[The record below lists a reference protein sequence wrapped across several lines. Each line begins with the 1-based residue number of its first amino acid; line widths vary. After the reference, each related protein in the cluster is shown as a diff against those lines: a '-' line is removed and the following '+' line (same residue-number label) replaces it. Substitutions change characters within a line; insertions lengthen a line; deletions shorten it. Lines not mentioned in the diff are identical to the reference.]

1 MRAWCVRSH
10 ASNENAGEVQVKS
23 LSPLLRFSPFVAAFE
38 YYQKDKF
45 LRWARPYCH
54 RTATPP
60 RGDNMCDWFM
70 TPGVQPLPTLAQCGR
85 PSSGSPSQNRRLA
98 IDSTGTTQAR
108 LIPDFF
114 FWKKG
119 KRKEKWTLW
128 ELNPRPHASR
138 PCEACALPLCQE
150 PMKHGTNNCSHK

>member
-1 MRAWCVRSH
+1 MRVWCVLSH
-10 ASNENAGEVQVKS
+10 ASNKIAGEVQVKS

-38 YYQKDKF
+38 YYQKEKF
-45 LRWARPYCH
+45 FRWARRYCH
-54 RTATPP
+54 CTATPP
-60 RGDNMCDWFM
+60 RSDMCDWLM
-70 TPGVQPLPTLAQCGR
+70 TPAVQPLPTLAQRGR
-85 PSSGSPSQNRRLA
+85 PSFGSPSQNRRLA

-108 LIPDFF
+108 LIQVFF
-114 FWKKG
+114 KKKR